1 MAASKVY
8 FTTFHTTLEENI
20 QQKLSRLLLTAGM
33 DQIDFR
39 NRYVAIKMHFG
50 EPGNLAY
57 LRPNYAKTVADLVR
71 QLGGKP
77 FLTDCNTLYVG
88 GRKNAL
94 DHIESAYV
102 NGFTPYTTG
111 CHIIIADGLKGS
123 DDVAVP
129 VDGEY
134 VKNARIGRA
143 LMDADIVIS
152 LTHFKG
158 HEATGIGGTIKN
170 LGMGGGSRAGK
181 KEMHADGKPAVNES
195 KCIGCGAC
203 HKICAHDAPTIENRK
218 MHIDTNKCVGCGR
231 CIAVCPMDA
240 IEGVYDPNGHLL
252 NCKMAEYAKAVVQG
266 RPSFHISLAMDISP
280 NCDCHTENDVPVI
293 RRAVFAERSLLRQ
306 LRKHLRRDVCD
317 HVRQDDAGRD
327 AVDADAGRPQL
338 LCQRL
343 CQGEHRAL
351 RGGVARLA
359 RRADLPPH
367 GRDVEDAAALP
378 AQHGGQDGV
387 HAVVDAADVHG
398 EQPVPLCLRDL
409 RDQAIVADARVVHE
423 HVRLRQ
429 ARNGILHSL
438 CICHVAADGLCA
450 GLGRDSGCRRIVF
463 LIEEAHGVACG
474 RKGAH
479 GSRADAPAAAGD
491 QGVTHGVSS
500 SPSGMRN
507 SRRALAAVSAPAS
520 SGVRPRRAA
529 IFAAT
534 SGT

>member
-33 DQIDFR
+33 DQIDFK

-266 RPSFHISLAMDISP
+266 RRASTSASPWISRRTATATPRTTCPSSRMSACLP
-280 NCDCHTENDVPVI
+280 
-293 RRAVFAERSLLRQ
+293 RSTPSRWT
-306 LRKHLRRDVCD
+306 
-317 HVRQDDAGRD
+317 
-327 AVDADAGRPQL
+327 RPAPK
-338 LCQRL
+338 C
-343 CQGEHRAL
+343 
-351 RGGVARLA
+351 
-359 RRADLPPH
+359 
-367 GRDVEDAAALP
+367 AAACRATRTP
-378 AQHGGQDGV
+378 
-387 HAVVDAADVHG
+387 
-398 EQPVPLCLRDL
+398 PSRTPPPT
-409 RDQAIVADARVVHE
+409 
-423 HVRLRQ
+423 
-429 ARNGILHSL
+429 
-438 CICHVAADGLCA
+438 IC
-450 GLGRDSGCRRIVF
+450 S
-463 LIEEAHGVACG
+463 
-474 RKGAH
+474 
-479 GSRADAPAAAGD
+479 
-491 QGVTHGVSS
+491 T
-500 SPSGMRN
+500 PST
-507 SRRALAAVSAPAS
+507 P
-520 SGVRPRRAA
+520 
-529 IFAAT
+529 
-534 SGT
+534 

>member
-111 CHIIIADGLKGS
+111 CHVIIADGLKGS

-181 KEMHADGKPAVNES
+181 KEMHADGKPAVNAE

-203 HKICAHDAPTIENRK
+203 RKICAHDAPTIENRK

-293 RRAVFAERSLLRQ
+293 PNVGMFASF
-306 LRKHLRRDVCD
+306 DPV
-317 HVRQDDAGRD
+317 
-327 AVDADAGRPQL
+327 
-338 LCQRL
+338 
-343 CQGEHRAL
+343 AL
-351 RGGVARLA
+351 DEACAEMCSRMPRNPNAA
-359 RRADLPPH
+359 F
-367 GRDVEDAAALP
+367 EDASSDDLF
-378 AQHGGQDGV
+378 
-387 HAVVDAADVHG
+387 HAVHTVTHWQDQTEHG
-398 EQPVPLCLRDL
+398 EK
-409 RDQAIVADARVVHE
+409 I
-423 HVRLRQ
+423 
-429 ARNGILHSL
+429 
-438 CICHVAADGLCA
+438 
-450 GLGRDSGCRRIVF
+450 GLGSREYE
-463 LIEEAHGVACG
+463 LIE
-474 RKGAH
+474 
-479 GSRADAPAAAGD
+479 
-491 QGVTHGVSS
+491 
-500 SPSGMRN
+500 
-507 SRRALAAVSAPAS
+507 
-520 SGVRPRRAA
+520 
-529 IFAAT
+529 I
-534 SGT
+534 

>member
-33 DQIDFR
+33 DQIDFK

-111 CHIIIADGLKGS
+111 CHVIIADGLKGS

-181 KEMHADGKPAVNES
+181 KEMHADGKPAVNAE

-203 HKICAHDAPTIENRK
+203 RKICAHDAPTIENRK

-280 NCDCHTENDVPVI
+280 NCDCHAENDVPVI
-293 RRAVFAERSLLRQ
+293 PNVGMFASF
-306 LRKHLRRDVCD
+306 DPV
-317 HVRQDDAGRD
+317 
-327 AVDADAGRPQL
+327 
-338 LCQRL
+338 
-343 CQGEHRAL
+343 AL
-351 RGGVARLA
+351 DEACAEMCSRMPRNPNAA
-359 RRADLPPH
+359 F
-367 GRDVEDAAALP
+367 EDASSDDLF
-378 AQHGGQDGV
+378 
-387 HAVVDAADVHG
+387 HAVHTVTHWQDQTEHG
-398 EQPVPLCLRDL
+398 EK
-409 RDQAIVADARVVHE
+409 I
-423 HVRLRQ
+423 
-429 ARNGILHSL
+429 
-438 CICHVAADGLCA
+438 
-450 GLGRDSGCRRIVF
+450 GLGSREYE
-463 LIEEAHGVACG
+463 LIE
-474 RKGAH
+474 
-479 GSRADAPAAAGD
+479 
-491 QGVTHGVSS
+491 
-500 SPSGMRN
+500 
-507 SRRALAAVSAPAS
+507 
-520 SGVRPRRAA
+520 
-529 IFAAT
+529 I
-534 SGT
+534 

>member
-134 VKNARIGRA
+134 IKNARIGRA

-181 KEMHADGKPAVNES
+181 KEMHADGKPAVNAE

-203 HKICAHDAPTIENRK
+203 RKICAHDAPTIENRK

-280 NCDCHTENDVPVI
+280 NCDCHAENDVPVI
-293 RRAVFAERSLLRQ
+293 PNVGMFASF
-306 LRKHLRRDVCD
+306 DPV
-317 HVRQDDAGRD
+317 
-327 AVDADAGRPQL
+327 
-338 LCQRL
+338 
-343 CQGEHRAL
+343 AL
-351 RGGVARLA
+351 DEACAEMCSRMPRNPNAA
-359 RRADLPPH
+359 F
-367 GRDVEDAAALP
+367 EDASSDDLF
-378 AQHGGQDGV
+378 
-387 HAVVDAADVHG
+387 HAVHTVTHWQDQTEHG
-398 EQPVPLCLRDL
+398 EK
-409 RDQAIVADARVVHE
+409 I
-423 HVRLRQ
+423 
-429 ARNGILHSL
+429 
-438 CICHVAADGLCA
+438 
-450 GLGRDSGCRRIVF
+450 GLGSREYE
-463 LIEEAHGVACG
+463 LIE
-474 RKGAH
+474 
-479 GSRADAPAAAGD
+479 
-491 QGVTHGVSS
+491 
-500 SPSGMRN
+500 
-507 SRRALAAVSAPAS
+507 
-520 SGVRPRRAA
+520 
-529 IFAAT
+529 I
-534 SGT
+534 